1 MNIIGCIPSRY
12 ASTRLPGKPLCTI
25 GNKPM
30 VLHVLERAQQ
40 AKRLDKVIVLTD
52 DERILNVV
60 RQAGHTAIMTSPDC
74 LNGTERIADY
84 LKTSQEGDLF
94 VNIQGDEVLLN
105 ATHVDELIAG
115 FLDHEDAEMGTLAH
129 WESDPDILRSP
140 STAKVVTDMEGNA
153 LYFSRNCIPITQ
165 QGALPDR
172 ALVQVGVYIYMRD
185 TVMRLSRLQPSP
197 LENIEKLEQL
207 RALEH
212 GVKISVTLVDHYQ
225 SLSVDTKED
234 LERAQALFSSS

>member
-12 ASTRLPGKPLCTI
+12 ASTRLPGKPLCAI

-60 RQAGHTAIMTSPDC
+60 CQAGHTAIMTSPDC

-105 ATHVDELIAG
+105 ARHVDELIAG

-129 WESDPDILRSP
+129 WVSDPNILRSP

-165 QGALPDR
+165 KGDLPDR

-185 TVMRLSRLQPSP
+185 TVMRLSRLQQSP
-197 LENIEKLEQL
+197 LESIEKLEQL